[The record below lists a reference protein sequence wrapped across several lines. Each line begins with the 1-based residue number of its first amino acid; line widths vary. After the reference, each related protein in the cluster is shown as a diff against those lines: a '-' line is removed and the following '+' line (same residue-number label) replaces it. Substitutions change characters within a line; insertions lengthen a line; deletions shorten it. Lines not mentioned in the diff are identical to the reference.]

1 MQPNL
6 TTFLASFDVAAN
18 APVASVETLDLRPA
32 EIATH
37 IGADPDRQARLGRF
51 HTPDPVASAP
61 NTSSSSHRG
70 PFQRARELLYLATA
84 LPGGALGCGDSPTTP
99 DIEPPPVATVQ
110 AYEGCVA
117 TEPINEGVDVEPG
130 ATPPASAPGPLT
142 FLVEHCQVRMS
153 DGTMEAPHSIMVYLN
168 NEEVPAGNITQVTPH
183 TIQLRLPA
191 PVQSGD
197 YDREV
202 FWEAYMGGE
211 QNSSSLRGSR
221 RDAFNVAEPLTEVRV
236 HIEGG
241 LDGEMVPIPGYLRVR
256 RDGTNSRR
264 VVPTDSNGVATFGVP
279 GTQLGVYFI
288 EAMDELDDDAV
299 GDWHNS
305 TEQPYLIGE
314 GGLET
319 SIPLAKAAVLPPDN
333 GYNDDALAFAIDLL
347 GGVTYLAKG
356 HLNVYINP
364 GDRP

>member
-1 MQPNL
+1 
-6 TTFLASFDVAAN
+6 
-18 APVASVETLDLRPA
+18 
-32 EIATH
+32 
-37 IGADPDRQARLGRF
+37 
-51 HTPDPVASAP
+51 
-61 NTSSSSHRG
+61 
-70 PFQRARELLYLATA
+70 
-84 LPGGALGCGDSPTTP
+84 
-99 DIEPPPVATVQ
+99 
-110 AYEGCVA
+110 
-117 TEPINEGVDVEPG
+117 
-130 ATPPASAPGPLT
+130 
-142 FLVEHCQVRMS
+142 MS

-236 HIEGG
+236 QIEGG

-364 GDRP
+364 GDRPSEADLNRGIEGILSWGERHVTLVDDPNQADVTIQYQETGTDIFDQVTQTFLVSNLFTGESARNVLAHSIGHALNLFHARGNIREACMWSSPTCIEGGPIEAESVYLDTFRTINEHGALGQLPVIEQHWRNN